1 MIYKNKTQNRNAKL
15 MLNKNEAIKT
25 YTKKLTTENKKAENN

>member
-1 MIYKNKTQNRNAKL
+1 

-25 YTKKLTTENKKAENN
+25 YTKTQTTEIKKAVNN